1 MQLINP
7 TVTTSH
13 ASLSRAPAL
22 TTLENCT
29 IGILSNGKL
38 NADSLLVA
46 TARRLQERFGGKILD
61 LAHKSNPSAPAPGDT
76 LTNLSPE
83 CDYLLTATGD

>member
-1 MQLINP
+1 MQLIDP
-7 TVTTSH
+7 TVTTS
-13 ASLSRAPAL
+13 AEALARAPAL

-38 NADSLLVA
+38 NADNLLVA
-46 TARRLQERFGGKILD
+46 TARQLQERFGGKILD
-61 LAHKSNPSAPAPGDT
+61 IVYKNNPSAPAPGET